1 MKTLTH
7 LPPPQAPEIENA
19 LLRNLISAGNI
30 AFDQMAKVLTVPD
43 LFYNDSNRTIF
54 GLLLEFYRQSKT
66 IDLFTVS
73 DALLEIQP
81 DLSDYLMS
89 LMTSGENTALYS
101 HTNKHYIQ
109 ILQEKYVLRQI
120 IQSIYQLHNIMADPQ
135 TLAEE
140 ALEIFNQTQHRLAEL
155 TLGKQELPFFTEVF
169 NLSYQKLQ
177 ERIAAASAQKLSGIN
192 TGLIALNKMTAGWQA
207 GDLIILAARPG
218 MGKTALA
225 LFLTKHAALAG
236 DAVLFFSLEM
246 AAWRLA
252 DRLILGETGINSHS
266 YRHGTIDQTDNEKIY
281 QIADQFS
288 TLPIFIDEQ
297 SSPTIDYI
305 IASSRLAVRKYKAKL
320 IVIDY
325 LQLMNMREQRGQTRD
340 QAIGLVTRKLK
351 QLAKE
356 LQLPVILLSQL
367 NRSLESRSSRVPT
380 LADLRESGNIEQD
393 ADMVLLLFRP
403 AYYNLSD
410 FRDHETNNIL
420 WILTEKF
427 RDGDAKDIIIRHN
440 DNLSDFY
447 NYD

>member
-1 MKTLTH
+1 
-7 LPPPQAPEIENA
+7 
-19 LLRNLISAGNI
+19 
-30 AFDQMAKVLTVPD
+30 
-43 LFYNDSNRTIF
+43 
-54 GLLLEFYRQSKT
+54 
-66 IDLFTVS
+66 
-73 DALLEIQP
+73 
-81 DLSDYLMS
+81 
-89 LMTSGENTALYS
+89 
-101 HTNKHYIQ
+101 
-109 ILQEKYVLRQI
+109 
-120 IQSIYQLHNIMADPQ
+120 
-135 TLAEE
+135 
-140 ALEIFNQTQHRLAEL
+140 
-155 TLGKQELPFFTEVF
+155 
-169 NLSYQKLQ
+169 
-177 ERIAAASAQKLSGIN
+177 
-192 TGLIALNKMTAGWQA
+192 
-207 GDLIILAARPG
+207 

-440 DNLSDFY
+440 DNPSDFY